1 MAHDILIV
9 DDEEDICLQISGIL
23 RDDGY
28 DPRMAFGSDSAL
40 EAIEARVPALLV
52 LDIWLQGSKLD
63 GLELLEVVK
72 ADHPELPII
81 VISGHGTI
89 ELAVRAIMKL
99 SLIHI

>member
-28 DPRMAFGSDSAL
+28 DTRMAFGSDSAL

-52 LDIWLQGSKLD
+52 LDISLQGSKLD
-63 GLELLEVVK
+63 GL
-72 ADHPELPII
+72 
-81 VISGHGTI
+81 
-89 ELAVRAIMKL
+89 
-99 SLIHI
+99 